1 MQSSRTSNASSRKK
15 ICVCSVQIP
24 FVRGGAEYFT
34 ENLISELQMRAHQVD
49 RIQLPLQSLPLEEVI
64 KGCLAWRLL
73 NVDRIYNDDID
84 LVIATKFPSYFIPH
98 PNKVIWLVHQF
109 REIYDLLGTPYSG
122 FQNTAKDNQ
131 LRQHL
136 IDLDQLAFS
145 EARKIFTISETVSRR
160 LKEHNGFESEAV
172 YPPVSDARDFFL
184 EGFEDFVLSVSRLEG
199 NKRVHLLIE
208 ALQYTPASLK
218 AIIVGEGFLRRDYEK
233 LAAKLGVA
241 DQIIFT
247 GGIPRKDLLA
257 LYARAG
263 ALFYGPIGE
272 DYGYATLEAFYARK
286 PVITCKDSGG
296 ILEFVDGNTGWIADS
311 EPRSIA
317 ACITEALS
325 NKQDA
330 RSKGEAGN
338 QKIQYI
344 NWDYVLERLLS

>member
-1 MQSSRTSNASSRKK
+1 MLSSATSKAACSKK

-34 ENLISELQMRAHQVD
+34 ENLISELQARAHQVD

-84 LVIATKFPSYFIPH
+84 LVIGTKFPSYLIPH
-98 PNKVIWLVHQF
+98 PNKVIWLVHQL
-109 REIYDLLGTPYSG
+109 REIYDLHGTPYSG
-122 FQNTAKDNQ
+122 FQNIPRDNQ

-136 IDLDQLAFS
+136 IDLDQLGFS
-145 EARKIFTISETVSRR
+145 EARKIFTISETVSKR
-160 LKEHNGFESEAV
+160 LKEHNGFESEAL
-172 YPPVSDARDFFL
+172 YPPVSDARDFYFERL
-184 EGFEDFVLSVSRLEG
+184 EDFILSVSRLEG

-208 ALQYTPASLK
+208 ALQYAPASTK

-241 DQIIFT
+241 DRITFT
-247 GGIPRKDLLA
+247 GGISRKDLLG

-286 PVITCKDSGG
+286 PVITCSDSGG
-296 ILEFVDGNTGWIADS
+296 ILEFVDSDTGWIAEN
-311 EPRSIA
+311 EPASIA
-317 ACITEALS
+317 VAITEALS

-330 RSKGEAGN
+330 KSKGDAGN

-344 NWDYVLERLLS
+344 NWDYVLEHLLC